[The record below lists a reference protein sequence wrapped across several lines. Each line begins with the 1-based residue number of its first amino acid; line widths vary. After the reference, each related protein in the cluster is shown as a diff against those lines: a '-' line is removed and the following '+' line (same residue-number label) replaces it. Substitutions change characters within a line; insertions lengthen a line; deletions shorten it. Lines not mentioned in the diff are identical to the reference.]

1 MRKID
6 KNEKVALPIYTPFVE
21 QKNNIVCSTLF
32 GIKATFALFHA
43 GIADSRFLA
52 KLAADPKHCLL
63 FVNIFTSKTYTYPK
77 KGKRKKFK

>member
-32 GIKATFALFHA
+32 GIN
-43 GIADSRFLA
+43 ADSRFLA
-52 KLAADPKHCLL
+52 KLAADTKHCLL
-63 FVNIFTSKTYTYPK
+63 FVDIFTSKTYTYPK